1 MPAVNSFTINCD
13 AVNEEGTFSQGD
25 TVTGQVILSLSKETK
40 AQRLFVKAK
49 GDANVRWTQKR
60 GEHTHTYS
68 AHRRY
73 FKLKDVP
80 NFLSGFP
87 ETVLPEGTHVYK
99 FSFRIPSENMPSSFR
114 GSHGKIVYKLEA
126 KLSRSWRMDSTA
138 EKELNF
144 VSKSFPNFN
153 ALLSPQVGS
162 TEKEMGMFSK
172 GQVHMDATVNK
183 TLYAPGETILIST
196 KVNNASSRD
205 MTPKFS
211 LVRSVQFRAQ
221 GDTKNE
227 EYTVEKVADKVMKP
241 HTQQEVKCEMKIPTD
256 EMLSIE
262 NCEIISVTHQLK
274 AYLDISF
281 AFDPEIIFPVLIS
294 HPTLVF
300 GANNSGPVGPYPVA
314 AFGGPANSDFL
325 PPAMAVG
332 PYPAPPF
339 SGPYGY
345 PGAQSPSAP
354 PPAYPSNPQAYY
366 GPPGPYGP
374 QPPPIYGAHSNPVPQ
389 GPSPY
394 GSPFSPSSS
403 STMLHPPPPAP
414 MFDVPPSGPQV
425 QPPFSSVSPSAPT
438 FNPMPSAPDMT
449 TDFLSQTNDAPP
461 AYTSLFP
468 SSTPEKSDTK

>member
-73 FKLKDVP
+73 FKLKE
-80 NFLSGFP
+80 FLIPEGTE

>member
-1 MPAVNSFTINCD
+1 MPAVNSFTINYD

-49 GDANVRWTQKR
+49 GDANVHWTRKH
-60 GEHTHTYS
+60 GERTHTYS

-73 FKLKDVP
+73 FKLKEFLIPEGTEGNVP

-144 VSKSFPNFN
+144 VSKSFSNFN
-153 ALLSPQVGS
+153 SPQVGS
-162 TEKEMGMFSK
+162 TEKKMGMFSK

-183 TLYAPGETILIST
+183 TAYAPGETILMSA

-221 GDTKNE
+221 GDTKNK
-227 EYTVEKVADKVMKP
+227 EYTVEKVTDKVVKP
-241 HTQQEVKCEMKIPTD
+241 HTQHEVITFYFKICILETFWFLTIFKP
-256 EMLSIE
+256 
-262 NCEIISVTHQLK
+262 
-274 AYLDISF
+274 F
-281 AFDPEIIFPVLIS
+281 AFDPEIIFPVVIS

-300 GANNSGPVGPYPVA
+300 GANNTWPVGPYPVA

-332 PYPAPPF
+332 PYPAPPS

-345 PGAQSPSAP
+345 PGVQSPSAP
-354 PPAYPSNPQAYY
+354 PPAYPSNPQPYY
-366 GPPGPYGP
+366 GPPGPYAP

-414 MFDVPPSGPQV
+414 MFNVPPSGPQV

-449 TDFLSQTNDAPP
+449 TDFLSQTNDVPP

>member
-1 MPAVNSFTINCD
+1 LQRALTVNSFTINYD

-49 GDANVRWTQKR
+49 GDANVHWTRKH
-60 GEHTHTYS
+60 GERTHTYS

-73 FKLKDVP
+73 FKLKEFLIPEGTEGNVP

-144 VSKSFPNFN
+144 VSKSFSNFN

-162 TEKEMGMFSK
+162 TEKKMGMFSK

-183 TLYAPGETILIST
+183 TAYAPGSRISFSI
-196 KVNNASSRD
+196 VINNASSRD

-221 GDTKNE
+221 GDTKNK
-227 EYTVEKVADKVMKP
+227 EYTVEKVTDKVVKP
-241 HTQQEVKCEMKIPTD
+241 HTQHEVMCEMKIPTD
-256 EMLSIE
+256 EMPSIE

-281 AFDPEIIFPVLIS
+281 AFDPEIIFPVVIS

-300 GANNSGPVGPYPVA
+300 GANNTWPVGPYPVA

-332 PYPAPPF
+332 PYPAPPS

-345 PGAQSPSAP
+345 PGAYRYPTLQDKP
-354 PPAYPSNPQAYY
+354 PLYN
-366 GPPGPYGP
+366 
-374 QPPPIYGAHSNPVPQ
+374 
-389 GPSPY
+389 
-394 GSPFSPSSS
+394 
-403 STMLHPPPPAP
+403 
-414 MFDVPPSGPQV
+414 
-425 QPPFSSVSPSAPT
+425 
-438 FNPMPSAPDMT
+438 
-449 TDFLSQTNDAPP
+449 
-461 AYTSLFP
+461 SLFP
-468 SSTPEKSDTK
+468 DG

>member
-1 MPAVNSFTINCD
+1 ISIFICLSTRQQALSGPHLQAMPAVNSFTINYD

-49 GDANVRWTQKR
+49 GDANVHWTRKH
-60 GEHTHTYS
+60 GERTHTYS

-73 FKLKDVP
+73 FKLKE
-80 NFLSGFP
+80 FLIPEGTEVKGQIKLETVSLQGEGFP

-144 VSKSFPNFN
+144 VSKSFSNFN
-153 ALLSPQVGS
+153 ALLLPQVGS
-162 TEKEMGMFSK
+162 TEKKMGMFSK

-183 TLYAPGETILIST
+183 TAYAPGETILMSA

-227 EYTVEKVADKVMKP
+227 EYTVEKVTDKVVKP
-241 HTQQEVKCEMKIPTD
+241 HTQHEVKCEMKIPTD
-256 EMLSIE
+256 EMPSIE

-281 AFDPEIIFPVLIS
+281 AFDPEIIFPVVIS

-300 GANNSGPVGPYPVA
+300 G
-314 AFGGPANSDFL
+314 
-325 PPAMAVG
+325 
-332 PYPAPPF
+332 
-339 SGPYGY
+339 PYGY
-345 PGAQSPSAP
+345 PGVQSPSAP
-354 PPAYPSNPQAYY
+354 PPAYPSNPQPYY
-366 GPPGPYGP
+366 GPPGPYAP

-414 MFDVPPSGPQV
+414 MFNVPPSGPQV
-425 QPPFSSVSPSAPT
+425 QPPFSS
-438 FNPMPSAPDMT
+438 
-449 TDFLSQTNDAPP
+449 
-461 AYTSLFP
+461 
-468 SSTPEKSDTK
+468 